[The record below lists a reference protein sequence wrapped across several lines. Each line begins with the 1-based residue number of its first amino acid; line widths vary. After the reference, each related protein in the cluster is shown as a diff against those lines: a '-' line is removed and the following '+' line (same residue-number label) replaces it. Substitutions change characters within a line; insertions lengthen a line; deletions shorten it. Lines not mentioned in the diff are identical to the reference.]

1 MIKMIMIIVKKEI
14 IKNIL
19 KNKFEFVIN
28 DIILF

>member
-1 MIKMIMIIVKKEI
+1 MIKMIMIIVKKET